1 MSTKELKNIAKER
14 KLQNYHNLS
23 KEDLSRMLKIPIFL
37 TKRYYQNIAKD
48 RNLKNYHNLNK
59 ADLIQLLNMKPEIPI
74 PKPEKPIS
82 EKPIPAPRQKPIS
95 EKPIPAPRRK
105 PIPKPEKPIPAP
117 RRKPEKPI
125 PAPRRNPPTIQKAI
139 DTMLGWVDWF
149 RESGKKITQPISSAL
164 NTLRKKINTLFEE
177 KFEVRDGQSALRQ
190 FTREKI
196 IDGKPGYDPKTFF
209 QKTRN
214 ILIKF
219 FKENKNTKM
228 KMILICQMQ
237 KTDLTTGDT
246 VEVEADFHS
255 DIEINIAEKD
265 KNKLLDKMIA
275 RIEEV
280 LANFQQ
286 SGSNWVFQEIQR
298 LEIHFA
304 NWKPIHG
311 STFMPLPAKLK
322 NKKGV
327 INIKNE
333 DNQCFKWCIA
343 RALNPVD
350 QNSNRLTKELVKQSK
365 SFNWKGLKFPVGLKE
380 IKIFENQNSS
390 IAINVFGFEDE
401 VYPLKISK
409 EKRINNIDLLLISDE
424 EKQHYCVIKDLSK
437 FLRSSLTKHSDAVE
451 ICRSC
456 LNHFPKGKLKNH
468 EEYCFQN
475 ETVKIEMPK
484 EESSISFKHHNRSI
498 KVPFVVYAD
507 FEAFTKEIKTIPQN
521 DRVAFTQKYQHHQP
535 SGFCY
540 KIVGRNI
547 KRCVLFRA
555 TENEDVSR
563 KFVEM
568 LEEDIKNI
576 FKQFNFSKKMV
587 PLTTQELREFLKA
600 PICWICQK
608 KFQENDK
615 KVRDHDHFTGKFRGA
630 AHNQCNL
637 QFKKPKF
644 TPVIFHNL
652 SGYDAHLFVKN
663 LGVSEGNIKCIP
675 NNEEKYIS
683 FSKEIVVDAYDKDG
697 KTIEIKHE
705 IRFLDSFKFMASSLG
720 GLVDNLKKSGL
731 DKFVYLEKEFKE
743 KFELLTQKGIYPYDY
758 MNSLEKFSETQL
770 PAKEDFYSK
779 LNDCGVSEEEYEH
792 AKIIWEKFDVK
803 NLGEYHDLYLKTD
816 VLLLADVFEEF
827 RNICMENYSLDPAWY
842 YTSPGLSWDALL
854 KHSKVKL
861 ELLTDPDM
869 LLMFEKGI
877 RGGISMISNRH
888 GRANNKFMKEK
899 FDSSQPSKFVPYLD
913 ANNLYGWAMM
923 KPLPVGDFHW
933 MTNEELKNWRDY
945 PCVLEVDLEYP
956 EELHE
961 LHNDYPLAPE
971 RLKINKVE
979 KLIPTL
985 LKKEKYVL
993 HGQNLK
999 LYLELG
1005 LKLKWI
1011 HRGIKFREKP
1021 WMKSYIELNTD
1032 LRTKGKNDFFKLMNN
1047 SVFGKTMENIRNRVD
1062 VRLVGNREKAQKL
1075 IAKPNLK
1082 HWVCFDENLIGVHLK
1097 RIKLVFNK
1105 PVYCGMSILD
1115 LSKTL
1120 IYDFHYNYIIP
1131 KFGKKQKLLFTDT
1144 DSLCYEIETDD
1155 FFADIADD
1163 VEEMFD
1169 TSNFEKNHPS
1179 GIQGKNKKVPGM
1191 MKDEAGGKIIEEF
1204 VGLRAKLYSY
1214 KMFEGKEE
1222 KKCKGIK
1229 KVVIKKQISFDDYK
1243 ECLLSKQTQM
1253 RKMNVIRSHQ
1263 HELYSETVNKIA
1275 LSANDDKRI
1284 ILDDGISTLAL
1295 GNKILA

>member
-59 ADLIQLLNMKPEIPI
+59 ADLVKLLNIKPEIPISEKPI

-82 EKPIPAPRQKPIS
+82 EKPIPAPR
-95 EKPIPAPRRK
+95 R
-105 PIPKPEKPIPAP
+105 KPEKPIPAP

-125 PAPRRNPPTIQKAI
+125 PAPRQNPPTIQKAI

-219 FKENKNTKM
+219 FQENPNTKM

-246 VEVEADFHS
+246 IEVEADFHS

-304 NWKPIHG
+304 NWQPLGG
-311 STFMPLPAKLK
+311 STFIPLPAKLK

-333 DNQCFKWCIA
+333 DNQCFKWCVV

-365 SFNWKGLKFPVGLKE
+365 SLNWNGLKFPVGLKA
-380 IKIFENQNSS
+380 IKIFETNNPSVS
-390 IAINVFGFEDE
+390 INVFGFEDE

-409 EKRINNIDLLLISDE
+409 EKRINNIDLLWISDDK
-424 EKQHYCVIKDLSK
+424 KQHYCVINDLSK
-437 FLRSSLTKHSDAVE
+437 FLRSSLTKHHETVE

-475 ETVKIEMPK
+475 ETIKIEMPK
-484 EESSISFKHHNRSI
+484 EGSSISFKHHNRSI

-540 KIVGRNI
+540 KIVGQNI

-555 TENEDVSR
+555 AKNEDVSR

-568 LEEDIKNI
+568 LEEDIKKI
-576 FKQFNFSKKMV
+576 FQQFNFSKKMV
-587 PLTTQELREFLKA
+587 ISPQEQKDFLNAEF
-600 PICWICQK
+600 CWICQK
-608 KFQENDK
+608 KFKKDEK

-630 AHNQCNL
+630 AHNKCNL
-637 QFKKPKF
+637 QFKKPQF

-683 FSKEIVVDAYDKDG
+683 FSKEIVVDSWEKDG
-697 KTIEIKHE
+697 KTFDVKHE
-705 IRFLDSFKFMASSLG
+705 IRFLDSFKFMASSLS
-720 GLVDNLKKSGL
+720 GLVDNLARSGME
-731 DKFVYLEKEFKE
+731 KFQNLKKEFKN
-743 KFELLTQKGIYPYDY
+743 FELLTQKGVYPYDY
-758 MNSLEKFSETQL
+758 MNCLEKFSETQL
-770 PAKEDFYSK
+770 PIKGDFYSK
-779 LNDCGVSEEEYEH
+779 LNDCNITDKEYEH
-792 AKIIWEKFDVK
+792 AQDIWKEFKIN

-827 RNICMENYSLDPAWY
+827 RNICLENYNLDPACY

-854 KHSKVKL
+854 KHSKVNL

-923 KPLPVGDFHW
+923 KPLPVGNFHW
-933 MTNEELKNWRDY
+933 MTNEELWNWMDY

-956 EELHE
+956 EELHDF
-961 LHNDYPLAPE
+961 HNDYPLAPE
-971 RLKINKVE
+971 RIKINKVE

-993 HGQNLK
+993 HRENLK
-999 LYLELG
+999 LYLSLG

-1032 LRTKGKNDFFKLMNN
+1032 LRTKGKNDFEKDFFKLMNN

-1082 HWVCFDENLIGVHLK
+1082 HWICFDENLIGIHLK

-1115 LSKTL
+1115 LSKTM

-1144 DSLCYEIETDD
+1144 DSLCYEIETED
-1155 FFADIADD
+1155 FFADIAGD
-1163 VEEMFD
+1163 VKELFD
-1169 TSNFEKNHPS
+1169 TSNFDKNHPS

-1229 KVVIKKQISFDDYK
+1229 KVVVKKQISFEDYK
-1243 ECLLSKQTQM
+1243 ECLFSGAPQM

-1263 HELYSETVNKIA
+1263 HEIFSETVNKIA
-1275 LSANDDKRI
+1275 LAADDDKRI
-1284 ILDDGISTLAL
+1284 ILDDGISTLAF
-1295 GNKILA
+1295 GNKNLPK

>member
-1 MSTKELKNIAKER
+1 MTTKELKNIAKER

-23 KEDLSRMLKIPIFL
+23 KEDLSRMLKIPIFK

-48 RNLKNYHNLNK
+48 RNLKNYQNLK
-59 ADLIQLLNMKPEIPI
+59 IADLVKLLNMKPEIPA

-82 EKPIPAPRQKPIS
+82 EKPIP
-95 EKPIPAPRRK
+95 KPIPAPRRK
-105 PIPKPEKPIPAP
+105 PIPEKPIPKPIPAP
-117 RRKPEKPI
+117 RRKPIPIPEKPI

-139 DTMLGWVDWF
+139 DTMLGWVEWLK
-149 RESGKKITQPISSAL
+149 ESGKKITQPISSAL
-164 NTLRKKINTLFEE
+164 NTLKKNINTLFEE

-219 FKENKNTKM
+219 FKENQNTKM

-237 KTDLTTGDT
+237 KTDLTTGET
-246 VEVEADFHS
+246 IEIEADFHS

-265 KNKLLDKMIA
+265 DKKLLDKMIA

-304 NWKPIHG
+304 NWQPLGG
-311 STFMPLPAKLK
+311 STFIPLPAKLK

-333 DNQCFKWCIA
+333 DNQCFKWCVV

-365 SFNWKGLKFPVGLKE
+365 SLNWNGLKFPVGLKA
-380 IKIFENQNSS
+380 IKIFETNNPS
-390 IAINVFGFEDE
+390 ISINVFGFEDE

-409 EKRINNIDLLLISDE
+409 EKRINNIDLLWISDE
-424 EKQHYCVIKDLSK
+424 KKQHYCLIKDLSK

-456 LNHFPKGKLKNH
+456 LNHFPKGKLQNH

-475 ETVKIEMPK
+475 ETIKIEMPK
-484 EESSISFKHHNRSI
+484 EGSSISFMHHNRSI

-540 KIVGRNI
+540 KIVGQNI

-568 LEEDIKNI
+568 LEEDIKKI
-576 FKQFNFSKKMV
+576 FQQFNFSKKMV
-587 PLTTQELREFLKA
+587 ISSQEQKDFLNAEF
-600 PICWICQK
+600 CWICQK
-608 KFQENDK
+608 KFKKDEK

-630 AHNQCNL
+630 AHNKCNL
-637 QFKKPKF
+637 QFKKPQF

-663 LGVSEGNIKCIP
+663 LGVSEGNINCIP

-683 FSKEIVVDAYDKDG
+683 FSKEIVVDSYDKDG
-697 KTIEIKHE
+697 KTFDVKHE
-705 IRFLDSFKFMASSLG
+705 IRFLDSFKFMASSLA
-720 GLVDNLKKSGL
+720 GLVDNLARSGME
-731 DKFVYLEKEFKE
+731 KFQNLKKEFKH
-743 KFELLTQKGIYPYDY
+743 FELLTQKGIYPYDY
-758 MNSLEKFSETQL
+758 MNCLEKFSETQL
-770 PAKEDFYSK
+770 PIKEDFYSK
-779 LNDCGVSEEEYEH
+779 LNDCNITDKEYKH
-792 AKIIWEKFDVK
+792 AQDIWEKFGIN

-827 RNICMENYSLDPAWY
+827 RNICLENYNLDPAWY

-854 KHSKVKL
+854 KHSKVNL

-888 GRANNKFMKEK
+888 GRANNKYMKEK

-933 MTNEELKNWRDY
+933 MTGDELWNWMEF

-956 EELHE
+956 EELHDF
-961 LHNDYPLAPE
+961 HNDYPLAPE
-971 RLKINKVE
+971 RIKINKVE

-985 LKKEKYVL
+985 GDKQKYVL
-993 HGQNLK
+993 HRENLK
-999 LYLELG
+999 LYLSLG

-1032 LRTKGKNDFFKLMNN
+1032 LRTKGKNDFEKDFFKLMNN

-1082 HWVCFDENLIGVHLK
+1082 HWICFDENLIGIHLK

-1115 LSKTL
+1115 LSKTM

-1144 DSLCYEIETDD
+1144 DSLCYEIETED
-1155 FFADIADD
+1155 FFADISGD
-1163 VEEMFD
+1163 VKELFD
-1169 TSNFEKNHPS
+1169 TSNFDKNHPS

-1204 VGLRAKLYSY
+1204 VGLRSKLYSY

-1229 KVVIKKQISFDDYK
+1229 KVVVKKQISFEDYK
-1243 ECLLSKQTQM
+1243 ECLFSRAPQM

-1263 HELYSETVNKIA
+1263 HEIFSETVNKIA

-1284 ILDDGISTLAL
+1284 ILDDGISTLAF
-1295 GNKILA
+1295 GNKILPK